1 MKNIIFFTLALIL
14 GISINSSAQKFKI
27 DNEASSLTILG
38 TSTLHDWKLDAE
50 KIIGNAEF
58 EIAGKELTS
67 IKSLSIE
74 VPVEPMKS
82 GLDAIDSH
90 MQTAM
95 TANNSSVVTFILKEV
110 ILLAPNTIGGYTVQ
124 ANGNITI
131 IKNAKPVSLQATIE
145 MKDDGSIR
153 IFGETHISM
162 TEYEVEPPQAE
173 MGSIKTE
180 DEVKVIFDVVFVKQ

>member
-1 MKNIIFFTLALIL
+1 MKNILFLTLALIF
-14 GISINSSAQKFKI
+14 GTSINSSAQKFNI
-27 DNEASSLTILG
+27 DNEISSLTIFG
-38 TSTLHDWKLDAE
+38 TSTLHDWKLNAE

-58 EIAGKELTS
+58 EITGKKLKS
-67 IKSLSIE
+67 IKALSIE

-90 MQTAM
+90 MRTAM

-110 ILLAPNTIGGYTVQ
+110 TMLAQNTIGGYTVQ

-131 IKNAKPVSLQATIE
+131 IKNTKPVALQATIE

-153 IFGETHISM
+153 IFGETHINM
-162 TEYEVEPPQAE
+162 TDYGVAPPQAE

-180 DEVKVIFDVVFVKQ
+180 DEVKVVFDVVFVK

>member
-1 MKNIIFFTLALIL
+1 MKNIIFLILALVF
-14 GISINSSAQKFKI
+14 GTSINSSAQKFNI
-27 DNEASSLTILG
+27 DNEASSLAIFG
-38 TSTLHDWKLDAE
+38 TSTLHDWKLNAE
-50 KIIGNAEF
+50 KIIGDAEF
-58 EIAGKELTS
+58 EISGKELKS
-67 IKSLSIE
+67 IKALSIE

-90 MQTAM
+90 MRTAM

-110 ILLAPNTIGGYTVQ
+110 TMLAQNTIGGYTVQ

-131 IKNAKPVSLQATIE
+131 IKNTKPVALQSTIE

-162 TEYEVEPPQAE
+162 TDYGVAPPQAE

-180 DEVKVIFDVVFVKQ
+180 DEVKVVFDVVFVK